1 MSPLCFSFGYCANY
15 QASQENAV
23 VDFKD
28 WQIPLGRRFRY
39 HSLYTSLKLWL
50 VLRLYGVANLQS
62 YIRNHIRLAEQF
74 EQLITSDSRFE
85 VLSGNFILRFAV
97 GAPLTEDRHIK
108 IAWQVLQEQATTLLK
123 EY

>member
-39 HSLYTSLKLWL
+39 HSLYM
-50 VLRLYGVANLQS
+50 YNACCINPA
-62 YIRNHIRLAEQF
+62 IC
-74 EQLITSDSRFE
+74 

-123 EY
+123 DY